1 MAEIKT
7 ILEENDFS
15 LVVEYS
21 GDSNNTP
28 NRAKLEDFVQEYL
41 GQSTPNRTVRFIVH
55 TANDKWF
62 LIFYIKEADK
72 FLYEKLTA
80 R

>member
-1 MAEIKT
+1 MEIRQ

-15 LVVEYS
+15 LVVEHS
-21 GDSNNTP
+21 GATGNNLSRAECEAIVNQEIGQPTP
-28 NRAKLEDFVQEYL
+28 E
-41 GQSTPNRTVRFIVH
+41 RTMRFIVH
-55 TANDKWF
+55 TADDKWF
-62 LIFYIKEADK
+62 LVFYIKQADK

>member
-1 MAEIKT
+1 MEIKT

-15 LVVEYS
+15 LVIEYNGS
-21 GDSNNTP
+21 LGNNPNRGDFESVVNQVIGQDTPDRTMRFLVHSNN
-28 NRAKLEDFVQEYL
+28 N
-41 GQSTPNRTVRFIVH
+41 
-55 TANDKWF
+55 KWF
-62 LIFYIKEADK
+62 LVFYVKDQDK

>member
-1 MAEIKT
+1 MEIRN

-15 LVVEYS
+15 LVVEHS
-21 GDSNNTP
+21 GATGNNLS
-28 NRAKLEDFVQEYL
+28 RAECEAIVQQEMGYPIP
-41 GQSTPNRTVRFIVH
+41 QNNVKFIVH
-55 TANDKWF
+55 TADDKWF
-62 LIFYIKEADK
+62 VVWYAKAQDK

>member
-1 MAEIKT
+1 MEIRQ

-15 LVVEYS
+15 LVVEYNDRLPNNPDRADFEAIVQQVI
-21 GDSNNTP
+21 GQNTP
-28 NRAKLEDFVQEYL
+28 Q
-41 GQSTPNRTVRFIVH
+41 RTMRFIAH
-55 TANDKWF
+55 STNDKWF
-62 LIFYIKEADK
+62 LVFYVKDQDK

>member
-1 MAEIKT
+1 MAEIQT

-15 LVVEYS
+15 LVVEHS
-21 GDSNNTP
+21 GATANNLS
-28 NRAKLEDFVQEYL
+28 RAECEAIVQEYL
-41 GQSTPNRTVRFIVH
+41 GQPTPNRTVRFIVH
-55 TANDKWF
+55 TADDKWF
-62 LIFYIKEADK
+62 LIFYIKQADK